1 MSLDTKVSSSLGVDK
16 TAYYKTKFGEER
28 TEQIFQRLADV
39 GKDVGI
45 AFKFGGKTGNTR
57 DSHRLIQLGK
67 SKSPA
72 LQTRVVEEL
81 FAAYF
86 EKEGDIT
93 SHEVLKKAGVKA
105 GLEEK
110 EVVEWLESDKGGKAV
125 DEEVEQ
131 AQRNQVTGV
140 PNFTIQGKYE
150 VGGAQEP
157 GVFLRLFE
165 RIKSAEGA
173 KA

>member
-1 MSLDTKVSSSLGVDK
+1 MI
-16 TAYYKTKFGEER
+16 FER
-28 TEQIFQRLADV
+28 LSQV
-39 GKDVGI
+39 GRDCGI

-67 SKSPA
+67 TKSPA
-72 LQTRVVEEL
+72 IQTRVVEEL

-86 EKEGDIT
+86 EQEGDIT
-93 SHEVLKKAGVKA
+93 NHEILKKAAMKA

-110 EVVEWLESDKGGKAV
+110 EVVEWLESDKGGKEV
-125 DEEVEQ
+125 DREVEE
-131 AQRNQVTGV
+131 AQMNQISGV
-140 PNFTIQGKYE
+140 PNFTLQGKYE
-150 VGGAQEP
+150 VGGAQDP

-165 RIKSAEGA
+165 KIKAMEEGA